1 MALEHLVRKEHLG
14 HSFKENNMPGIFDIF
29 ARVREKQGF
38 AQDVAALQ
46 RFQQQQQLALNFPQ
60 LAQGQV
66 GPNVSI
72 APQFP
77 RAQSLAGGE
86 LFSNF
91 LLQQQQLRGWQVA
104 PTIAQQRAAE
114 ATRIG
119 ARPGTRR
126 FERIAT
132 GPPKPIAPVSSSF
145 QQIAD
150 PATGQQINALVN
162 PRTGNIIKKF
172 GTVEEGLSAKDK
184 VQVAVT
190 QAKEFRADPRIKN
203 LNIVERSERGMQ
215 AALKMATAPGVKSR
229 IASDQALG
237 VLFQKMLDPESV
249 VRESE
254 FARTPEG
261 AAAINRLL
269 AIAPQL
275 RLGGLRLLD
284 EDRQALVTMAQKLL
298 QEAKITANRAFD
310 EFETRADEIGL
321 NKKIVFGGAKRFDIP
336 KDKQSTIPA
345 SLQAIPFSPE
355 DIEAELRRRGAVK

>member
-1 MALEHLVRKEHLG
+1 
-14 HSFKENNMPGIFDIF
+14 MPDIFDIF
-29 ARVREKQGF
+29 ARVREKRGF
-38 AQDVAALQ
+38 AQDLASLQ
-46 RFQQQQQLALNFPQ
+46 RFQQQQQLAQ
-60 LAQGQV
+60 RQGFQ
-66 GPNVSI
+66 PLI

-77 RAQSLAGGE
+77 KAQSQSGAE

-91 LLQQQQLRGWQVA
+91 LLNQQQITGRPVPGFQLGPGQTRFTAGGQPVAQVPA
-104 PTIAQQRAAE
+104 LPVKPT
-114 ATRIG
+114 
-119 ARPGTRR
+119 PN
-126 FERIAT
+126 
-132 GPPKPIAPVSSSF
+132 SF

-150 PATGQQINALVN
+150 PTTGQQINALIN
-162 PRTGNIIKKF
+162 PITGNIVKKF

-184 VQVAVT
+184 IQVAVT

-203 LNIVERSERGMQ
+203 LNIVERSERGMV

-284 EDRQALVTMAQKLL
+284 EDRQALVTMAKRLL
-298 QEAKITANRAFD
+298 QEAKITANRAFA

-336 KDKQSTIPA
+336 ESTIPT
-345 SLQAIPFSPE
+345 SLQSIPFTQE
-355 DIEAELRRRGAVK
+355 DIAAELRRRGAIK